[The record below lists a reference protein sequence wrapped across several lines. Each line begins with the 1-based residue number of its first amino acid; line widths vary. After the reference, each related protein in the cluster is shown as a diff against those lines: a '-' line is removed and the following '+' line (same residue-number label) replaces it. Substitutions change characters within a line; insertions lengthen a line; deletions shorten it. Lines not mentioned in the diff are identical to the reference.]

1 MHVVLACYGPDDQ
14 DRAAIG
20 MVRNTALNWQLGRRF
35 AEPPPV
41 PVEVDLNPEF
51 PGILLPMFDKGIL
64 LFSDAMLSSVRAAG
78 VDNLDVYS
86 ASLSDPASGVT
97 HTGYKAV
104 NNIGTVAAA
113 NLAESDFQAPSGSP
127 LVDTDFDS
135 LVIDEERAKGLL
147 MFRLAECVTAIII
160 DERVMQRLN
169 QDRIPYLDFVDPRS
183 WIG

>member
-1 MHVVLACYGPDDQ
+1 
-14 DRAAIG
+14 
-20 MVRNTALNWQLGRRF
+20 
-35 AEPPPV
+35 
-41 PVEVDLNPEF
+41 
-51 PGILLPMFDKGIL
+51 
-64 LFSDAMLSSVRAAG
+64 MLSSVRAAG

-104 NNIGTVAAA
+104 NIIGTVAAA